1 MKFRLFSLLI
11 PILLLSNLFGNN
23 ILAVEEFDYS
33 RKDFQ
38 EVVSMLDMEGHGN
51 DDLATCNVKQL
62 YYEEVAEMMTNGMN
76 KDEILD
82 YYVDQMGEEALKAPL
97 KQGFS
102 LTAWITPFIIL
113 LLATVLVYYIIQR
126 LVKLRQTEP
135 EIEVKHTAVDE
146 TENEILLSIVE
157 EERKKYF

>member
-1 MKFRLFSLLI
+1 MT
-11 PILLLSNLFGNN
+11 NT
-23 ILAVEEFDYS
+23 ILAAEFDYS

-38 EVVSMLDMEGHGN
+38 SIVSMLDMEGHGN
-51 DDLATCNVKQL
+51 DDLATCSVKQL
-62 YYEEVAEMMTNGMN
+62 YYEEVAEMLDSGMK

-102 LTAWITPFIIL
+102 LTAWITPFVLFIL
-113 LLATVLVYYIIQR
+113 ASILVYYIIIRFVQMR
-126 LVKLRQTEP
+126 NNQPKTTTSCQA
-135 EIEVKHTAVDE
+135 IDE
-146 TENEILLSIVE
+146 MENEIFLSMIE

>member
-1 MKFRLFSLLI
+1 MKYRLFV
-11 PILLLSNLFGNN
+11 LLLPLLLLGTSIF
-23 ILAVEEFDYS
+23 AEEQFDYS

-38 EVVSMLDMEGHGN
+38 AVVNMLDMEGHGN

-62 YYEEVAEMMTNGMN
+62 YYDEVAQMMNKGMN
-76 KDEILD
+76 KDEILA

-97 KQGFS
+97 KKGFS

-113 LLATVLVYYIIQR
+113 ILATVMVYYIIQR
-126 LVKLRQTEP
+126 WVKLRKDQPDQEMKSS
-135 EIEVKHTAVDE
+135 IVDE
-146 TENEILLSIVE
+146 TENEILLSMVE